1 VFWLSLSPTTFYII
15 HFFCKIQDGL
25 AFWYWL
31 AQDVME
37 LAIIAIA
44 TVQQQLH
51 SLSKTKD
58 CVQFRLLFACLQVSS
73 VSSTV
78 SKEMSD
84 IYQ

>member
-37 LAIIAIA
+37 LAIIAQFEQDKGLC
-44 TVQQQLH
+44 TVQIAVCMLTGLQREFN
-51 SLSKTKD
+51 
-58 CVQFRLLFACLQVSS
+58 CVKGNV
-73 VSSTV
+73 
-78 SKEMSD
+78 
-84 IYQ
+84 